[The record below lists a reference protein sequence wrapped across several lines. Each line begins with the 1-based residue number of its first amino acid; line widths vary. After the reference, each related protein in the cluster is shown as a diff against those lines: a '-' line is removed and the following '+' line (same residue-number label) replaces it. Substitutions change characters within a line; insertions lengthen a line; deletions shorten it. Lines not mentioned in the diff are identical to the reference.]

1 MASLPQHG
9 RPPRVVFWYNLYR
22 VFLLL
27 VFLTVTGVG
36 AVLAFHPEETLGKL
50 MGKTPFPGGATGL
63 GTLTGGLFM
72 SAGGV
77 AAVLT
82 AISFLLRRSRTAYAY
97 HVMVM
102 TLGAV
107 CGLFCMGLDLACMA
121 ALVTLLIFWV
131 RPEVQEYFGWST
143 ELDRLRPPAV

>member
-9 RPPRVVFWYNLYR
+9 SPPRVIFWYKLYR

-27 VFLTVTGVG
+27 MFLSVTGVG
-36 AVLAFHPEETLGKL
+36 AAVAFRPEETLGRL
-50 MGKTPFPGGATGL
+50 MGTTPFPGGASGL
-63 GTLTGGLFM
+63 GALSGDLFM
-72 SAGGV
+72 SAGSV

-82 AISFLLRRSRTAYAY
+82 AISFFLRRSRTAYVY

-102 TLGAV
+102 TLGTVSA
-107 CGLFCMGLDLACMA
+107 LFCMGLDLLCLASM
-121 ALVTLLIFWV
+121 VTLLIFWV
-131 RPEVQEYFGWST
+131 RPDVQAYYGWST